1 MADKDDFART
11 MRIDIHP
18 DFQSES
24 LAKERLERD
33 ASHRTGDTTT
43 SLSVS
48 AKKARKRERALE
60 YQQLLQCVYD
70 AVVITNSK
78 GRIVDFNTRALDF
91 FRTDEDELIGAKVV
105 DFISGADG
113 TLLTAIWKNL
123 EDHRYTLIEAHC
135 IRTDKSM
142 FPAEIAVNKIDLPD
156 GRHLSFF
163 VRDVSVRRRAQA
175 ALEEAVAR
183 LEEHD
188 RSRSLF
194 VTNVSHELKTPLTS
208 MIYAVANLLRGAAGP
223 LPERV
228 EYYLQILD
236 GDCKRLS
243 RTVNDILDLR
253 KLDTK
258 TLTLAKTKVPLARL
272 VRCTVESL
280 GVQVEQKRLKLNIS
294 TGSEKWFV
302 DCDHHRMERVI
313 MNLAGNAVKFTPEGG
328 TVEVSVK
335 DDPLRPGH
343 VVFSVQ
349 DDGIGIPPEAI
360 GRVTERYFT
369 VGEQASG
376 SGLGLAI
383 SKEIVE
389 LHGGTI
395 VIQSPPP
402 GFEKGTL
409 VSISLALAD
418 PPTLLIVDDDKAV
431 LDLLNNQ
438 MTIHGYRVITAED
451 GLEALAK
458 VEKERP
464 DVVLLDLVLPG
475 MEGTEI
481 ILKMKSDKNLVRIP
495 IIVITGAHMGRGK
508 ADILN
513 SFSIPALLKP
523 WRESELLD
531 RVEGA
536 FLGTAAFVG

>member
-1 MADKDDFART
+1 MADKNNLVRT

-18 DFQSES
+18 DLQSES

-43 SLSVS
+43 VVP
-48 AKKARKRERALE
+48 ARKAGKLERSLE
-60 YQQLLQCVYD
+60 YKQLLQCVYD
-70 AVVITNSK
+70 AVIITNSR

-91 FRTDEDELIGAKVV
+91 LRTNEEELLGAKVV
-105 DFISGADG
+105 HFISGADG
-113 TLLTAIWKNL
+113 TLLTSIWKNL

-156 GRHLSFF
+156 GRQLSFF
-163 VRDVSVRRRAQA
+163 IRDVSVRKRAQA

-194 VTNVSHELKTPLTS
+194 VSNVSHELKTPLTS
-208 MIYAVANLLRGAAGP
+208 MIYAIANLLRGAAGP

-228 EYYLQILD
+228 QYYLEILD

-258 TLTLAKTKVPLARL
+258 TLTLARTKVPLARL
-272 VRCTVESL
+272 VRSTVESL
-280 GVQVEQKRLKLNIS
+280 EVQVEQKNLKLNMS

-302 DCDHHRMERVI
+302 DCDHQKMERVI
-313 MNLAGNAVKFTPEGG
+313 MNLVGNAVKFTPEGG
-328 TVEVSVK
+328 TVEVCVK
-335 DDPLRPGH
+335 DDPPRPGH

-349 DDGIGIPPEAI
+349 DDGIGIPSEAI

-395 VIQSPPP
+395 KIQSPPP
-402 GFEKGTL
+402 GAEKGTL
-409 VSISLALAD
+409 VSVSLSKAD
-418 PPTLLIVDDDKAV
+418 PPTLLIVDDDRAV
-431 LDLLNNQ
+431 LDLLNQQ
-438 MTIHGYRVITAED
+438 MKAHGYRTITAED
-451 GLEALAK
+451 GIEALAK
-458 VEKERP
+458 VEKEKP

-475 MEGTEI
+475 MEGTEL
-481 ILKMKSDKNLVRIP
+481 ILKMKSEKSLVRIP

-508 ADILN
+508 ANILN
-513 SFSIPALLKP
+513 NFSIPALLKP
-523 WRESELLD
+523 WKEAELLD